1 MTVVVPYP
9 TLLSTVT
16 GVFADRGVPPDRA
29 RVAARALCHGDLT
42 GVSSHGLVNLTRLY
56 LPLLSSGRADPA
68 ADMLVTADLGA
79 CVHADARRALGLWS
93 AAQAVDLAAARAAR
107 HGVGLVS
114 LRGATHIGC
123 AGFHAARAV
132 EHGMVG
138 LVASNC
144 GGQRIAPP
152 PGGREPLLGTNPLAL
167 ACPAG
172 ERHPF
177 VLDMSTTV
185 VPTGR
190 VRAAA
195 REGREVPPGWLADEA
210 GGPVTDPAAFD
221 RGEARL
227 LWLGGSPETGAY
239 KGFGLGLLVEV
250 LSALVPGAAL
260 GPAGGG
266 SAGGGSA
273 GGGSAGG
280 GSAGGGSAG
289 GGSAGGGSTGGGSTG
304 GGSTGGG
311 STGGGSTGGG
321 STGGGSTGGGST
333 GGGSTGGGST
343 GGGSTGG
350 GSTGGGSTGGGSTGG
365 GSTGGGSTGGGSTG
379 GGSTGGGST
388 GGGSTGGGSTGGG
401 STGGG
406 STAAARRAAARRA
419 AARRVAARRATWRLR
434 LVVGRMT
441 TSGCWPW

>member
-9 TLLSTVT
+9 TLLETVT
-16 GVFADRGVPPDRA
+16 GVFADRRVPPDRA

-195 REGREVPPGWLADEA
+195 REGREVPPGWLADESGA
-210 GGPVTDPAAFD
+210 PVTDPAAFD

-227 LWLGGSPETGAY
+227 LWLGGSPGTGAY

-260 GPAGGG
+260 GPVGGGPAGGG
-266 SAGGGSA
+266 SAA
-273 GGGSAGG
+273 
-280 GSAGGGSAG
+280 
-289 GGSAGGGSTGGGSTG
+289 STGGADDDIGVLALVIAPDRLRSG
-304 GGSTGGG
+304 FGVDADRLFSAVLGCDPVDPRSPVVYPGWWEGER
-311 STGGGSTGGG
+311 
-321 STGGGSTGGGST
+321 
-333 GGGSTGGGST
+333 
-343 GGGSTGG
+343 
-350 GSTGGGSTGGGSTGG
+350 
-365 GSTGGGSTGGGSTG
+365 
-379 GGSTGGGST
+379 
-388 GGGSTGGGSTGGG
+388 
-401 STGGG
+401 
-406 STAAARRAAARRA
+406 ARWRRAHGVPLPEELYDELRAVAPALRA
-419 AARRVAARRATWRLR
+419 A
-434 LVVGRMT
+434 G
-441 TSGCWPW
+441 

>member
-9 TLLSTVT
+9 TLLETVT

-29 RVAARALCHGDLT
+29 RVAAAALCHGDLT

-56 LPLLSSGRADPA
+56 LPLLDSGRCDPA
-68 ADMLVTADLGA
+68 ADMVVTADLGA
-79 CVHADARRALGLWS
+79 CVHADARRAPGLWS

-107 HGVGLVS
+107 HGIGLVS

-144 GGQRIAPP
+144 GAQRIAPP
-152 PGGREPLLGTNPLAL
+152 PAGREPLLGNNPLAL

-172 ERHPF
+172 DRHPF

-195 REGREVPPGWLADEA
+195 REGRPVPEGWLADETGA
-210 GGPVTDPAAFD
+210 PVTDASAFD

-227 LWLGGSPETGAY
+227 LWLGGRPETGAH

-260 GPAGGG
+260 GPVGGG
-266 SAGGGSA
+266 APDGGAPDGRGADDDIGVLALVIAPDRLRTGFGGDAGRLFEAVLGAPPVDPREPVVYPGWWEGERA
-273 GGGSAGG
+273 RW
-280 GSAGGGSAG
+280 
-289 GGSAGGGSTGGGSTG
+289 
-304 GGSTGGG
+304 
-311 STGGGSTGGG
+311 
-321 STGGGSTGGGST
+321 
-333 GGGSTGGGST
+333 
-343 GGGSTGG
+343 
-350 GSTGGGSTGGGSTGG
+350 
-365 GSTGGGSTGGGSTG
+365 
-379 GGSTGGGST
+379 
-388 GGGSTGGGSTGGG
+388 
-401 STGGG
+401 
-406 STAAARRAAARRA
+406 RRAHGVPLPEELYEQLRAVAPDLRA
-419 AARRVAARRATWRLR
+419 A
-434 LVVGRMT
+434 G
-441 TSGCWPW
+441 

>member
-9 TLLSTVT
+9 TLLETVT

-42 GVSSHGLVNLTRLY
+42 GVSSHGVVNLARLY
-56 LPLLSSGRADPA
+56 LPLLDSGRCDPV
-68 ADMLVTADLGA
+68 ADMVVTTDLGA
-79 CVHADARRALGLWS
+79 CVHADARRSLGLWS
-93 AAQAVDLAAARAAR
+93 AAQAVDLASARAAR
-107 HGVGLVS
+107 HGIGLVS

-144 GGQRIAPP
+144 GAQRIAPP

-172 ERHPF
+172 DRHPF

-195 REGREVPPGWLADEA
+195 REGREVPEGWLADESGA
-210 GGPVTDPAAFD
+210 PVTDAAAFD

-227 LWLGGSPETGAY
+227 LWLGGRPETGAH

-260 GPAGGG
+260 GPLGGRAAGGAPDGGAPDGRAPDGRAPDGRGADDDIGVVVLVIAPDRLRTGFGGDAGRLFEAVLG
-266 SAGGGSA
+266 SPPLDPREPVVYPGWWEGERARW
-273 GGGSAGG
+273 
-280 GSAGGGSAG
+280 
-289 GGSAGGGSTGGGSTG
+289 
-304 GGSTGGG
+304 
-311 STGGGSTGGG
+311 
-321 STGGGSTGGGST
+321 
-333 GGGSTGGGST
+333 
-343 GGGSTGG
+343 
-350 GSTGGGSTGGGSTGG
+350 
-365 GSTGGGSTGGGSTG
+365 
-379 GGSTGGGST
+379 
-388 GGGSTGGGSTGGG
+388 
-401 STGGG
+401 
-406 STAAARRAAARRA
+406 RRAHGVPLSEELYEQLRAVAPALRA
-419 AARRVAARRATWRLR
+419 A
-434 LVVGRMT
+434 G
-441 TSGCWPW
+441 

>member
-9 TLLSTVT
+9 TLLATVT

-29 RVAARALCHGDLT
+29 RVAAAALCHGDLT
-42 GVSSHGLVNLTRLY
+42 GVTSHGVVNLARLY
-56 LPLLSSGRADPA
+56 LPLLDSGRCDPA
-68 ADMLVTADLGA
+68 ADMAVTTDLGA
-79 CVHADARRALGLWS
+79 CVHADARRSLGLWS

-107 HGVGLVS
+107 HGIGLVS

-172 ERHPF
+172 DRHPF

-195 REGREVPPGWLADEA
+195 REGREVPEGWLADDSGA
-210 GGPVTDPAAFD
+210 PVTDPSAFD

-227 LWLGGSPETGAY
+227 LWLGGRPETGAY

-260 GPAGGG
+260 GPVGGG
-266 SAGGGSA
+266 ADDDIGVVALVIAPERLRSGFGGDAGRLFEAVLASAPADPRAPVVYPGWWEGERA
-273 GGGSAGG
+273 RW
-280 GSAGGGSAG
+280 
-289 GGSAGGGSTGGGSTG
+289 
-304 GGSTGGG
+304 
-311 STGGGSTGGG
+311 
-321 STGGGSTGGGST
+321 
-333 GGGSTGGGST
+333 
-343 GGGSTGG
+343 
-350 GSTGGGSTGGGSTGG
+350 
-365 GSTGGGSTGGGSTG
+365 
-379 GGSTGGGST
+379 
-388 GGGSTGGGSTGGG
+388 
-401 STGGG
+401 
-406 STAAARRAAARRA
+406 RRAHGVPLPEELYEQLRAVAPALRA
-419 AARRVAARRATWRLR
+419 A
-434 LVVGRMT
+434 G
-441 TSGCWPW
+441 